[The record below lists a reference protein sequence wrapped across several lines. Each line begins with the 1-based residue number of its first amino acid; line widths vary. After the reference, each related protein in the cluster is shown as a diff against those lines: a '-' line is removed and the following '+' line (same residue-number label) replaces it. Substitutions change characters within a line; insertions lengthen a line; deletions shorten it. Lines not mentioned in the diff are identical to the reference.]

1 MLIMA
6 RFAFYLLVICNAFCG
21 PSLSADF
28 QLPEDTD
35 VNFRYFVAGLPFEG
49 KFKVVESNFDI
60 NFRNPVKSAF
70 SVEFDLM
77 QSDAGFP
84 LATSAMKQAL
94 GAHEYPKV
102 MFESASAK
110 FDDGKFNIMG
120 FLKIRDVSKPVKL
133 VVTVLENYSR
143 DSEKLLFYIQASF
156 QRRQFGAD
164 GYYPLVRDTIMI
176 EDILILNKSINL

>member
-1 MLIMA
+1 MA
-6 RFAFYLLVICNAFCG
+6 RFAFYLTVIFSAFCG
-21 PSLSADF
+21 PLLSADF

-35 VNFRYFVAGLPFEG
+35 VKFKYFVAGLPFEG

-84 LATSAMKQAL
+84 LATSAMKQVL
-94 GAHEYPKV
+94 DAHKYPKV
-102 MFESASAK
+102 MFESASAN
-110 FDDGKFNIMG
+110 FDDGKFNILG
-120 FLKIRDVSKPVKL
+120 FLKIRGVSKPVKL
-133 VVTVLENYSR
+133 IVTVLENYNP
-143 DSEKLLFYIQASF
+143 DSEKLHFYLQASF

-164 GYYPLVRDTIMI
+164 GYYPLVRDTIII
-176 EDILILNKSINL
+176 EDVLILNKAINL